1 MKRLDYYW
9 YNKGFITLMLAPV
22 SWLYCFVA
30 IIRRFAYQ
38 SKLLKTHHIAVPV
51 IIVGNITAGG
61 TGKTPLVIWL
71 VDLLRANGYS
81 PGIVSRGYGGA
92 ARNWPQQV
100 RVDSDPRMVGDEAV
114 LLAHRC
120 QCPMA
125 VGPRRVDAALALL
138 EHKDVDIIV
147 ADDGLQH
154 YALGRDVEIAVID
167 GVRRFGN
174 GKCLPAGPLREPR
187 KRMKSVDIAV
197 TNGVPGPREYGMS
210 LKPGLV
216 QNLVDSRQSHLL
228 NSFANISKKVHAV
241 AGIGNP
247 DRFFQQLKD
256 HGLDVI
262 EHPFPDHYMY
272 QHEDFQ
278 FDDDLPVLMTEKD
291 AVKCRSFADKRYWV
305 VPVDAKVDE
314 RIIPLILRLIDVKT
328 NLLHSS

>member
-9 YNKGFITLMLAPV
+9 YNKGFITLILTPV

-30 IIRRFAYQ
+30 IVRRFGYQ
-38 SKLLKTHHIAVPV
+38 INIFKTHQIPVPV

-61 TGKTPLVIWL
+61 TGKTPLVTWL
-71 VDLLRANGYS
+71 IKLLRDKGYS
-81 PGIVSRGYGGA
+81 PGIVTRGYGGG

-120 QCPMA
+120 KCPMA
-125 VGPRRVDAALALL
+125 VGPGRVEAALALL

-154 YALGRDVEIAVID
+154 YALGRDLEIAVID

-187 KRMKSVDIAV
+187 KRMKSVDVAV
-197 TNGVPGPREYGMS
+197 TNGVPGPREYGMT
-210 LKPGLV
+210 LKPGPV
-216 QNLVDSRQSHLL
+216 QNFVDTRQSITL
-228 NSFANISKKVHAV
+228 NKFSSVSRKVHAV

-247 DRFFQQLKD
+247 DRFFQQLED
-256 HGLDVI
+256 HGLEVI
-262 EHPFPDHYMY
+262 EHPFVDHYMY
-272 QHEDFQ
+272 QYEDLNFE
-278 FDDDLPVLMTEKD
+278 DDLPVLMTEKD
-291 AVKCRSFADKRYWV
+291 AVKCRTFADKRFWV

-314 RIIPLILRLIDVKT
+314 RIIPLILRFIKRD
-328 NLLHSS
+328 